1 MNLGHEELAMAIL
14 GLDETDNSH
23 WDLIEERLNA
33 RLNISLD
40 QFNELVDVILPF
52 APTMPS
58 PLTGEEFHVLGV
70 REDNGIFTAKS
81 RVLRK

>member
-1 MNLGHEELAMAIL
+1 MTLGHEELAMAIL

-23 WDLIEERLNA
+23 WDLIEGRLNA
-33 RLNISLD
+33 RFDISLD

-52 APTMPS
+52 APTMRS

-70 REDNGIFTAKS
+70 REDDGVFTAKS
-81 RVLRK
+81 RTPRK